1 MKKDGMVGLQ
11 DSERAVGMHAKRRS
25 ARSRGSRGGGG
36 GGNNAPDRPRS
47 RLHSNANTHSSPML
61 PTRMA
66 RLAVD
71 EQDLEQNG
79 LRDSQLTR
87 YELSDLLQNLEQHVN
102 SLDLTNSTSGR
113 RSEGERR
120 GGGSGN
126 SMKAVAMAPSLSAFN
141 GASVPVENGQEAT
154 NSNGAEREGHEDQRY
169 GAHKNSTTPTPRANG
184 NRTSANGRPPSG
196 GVVFI

>member
-1 MKKDGMVGLQ
+1 MGLQ
-11 DSERAVGMHAKRRS
+11 EERAVGMHAKRRS
-25 ARSRGSRGGGG
+25 ARSRGSRGG

-120 GGGSGN
+120 GDGSGN

-154 NSNGAEREGHEDQRY
+154 NSNGAEPEGHEDQRY
-169 GAHKNSTTPTPRANG
+169 GAHKNSTPTPRAE

>member
-1 MKKDGMVGLQ
+1 MPPQEQRVVGTY
-11 DSERAVGMHAKRRS
+11 AKRRS
-25 ARSRGSRGGGG
+25 ARG
-36 GGNNAPDRPRS
+36 GGNDRPS
-47 RLHSNANTHSSPML
+47 RFRLQPANTHSSPML
-61 PTRMA
+61 HTSA
-66 RLAVD
+66 HFAVD
-71 EQDLEQNG
+71 DEDAEQSG

-87 YELSDLLQNLEQHVN
+87 HELSDLLQNLEQHVN

-126 SMKAVAMAPSLSAFN
+126 SMKAVAMAPSLSALN